1 MTNYDFENKSEFS
14 IFLHYF
20 LPHKKLFFLDMICA
34 LAIAVIDL
42 SFPFISRWCMYT
54 LLPQNAWRTFWT
66 VMSIVFLAYIL
77 RSIFT
82 YVVWYVGHNFGIFVE
97 TDIRRDLFSHI
108 QKLNFDYFDNHRTGE
123 LLSNL
128 TTDLFDI
135 TELAHHGPEDMFVSS
150 VTYRFFDNYVYY
162 SMEISYCHC
171 YYDSNITFCSFKM
184 QKFYERSI

>member
-34 LAIAVIDL
+34 LSIAIIDL

-54 LLPQNAWRTFWT
+54 LLPQNAWRTFWI
-66 VMSIVFLAYIL
+66 VMSIVLVAYIL

-82 YVVWYVGHNFGIFVE
+82 YVIWYVGHNFGIFVE

-135 TELAHHGPEDMFVSS
+135 TELAHHGPEDIFVSS
-150 VTYRFFDNYVYY
+150 VTIIGSLIIMFT
-162 SMEISYCHC
+162 I
-171 YYDSNITFCSFKM
+171 
-184 QKFYERSI
+184 QW